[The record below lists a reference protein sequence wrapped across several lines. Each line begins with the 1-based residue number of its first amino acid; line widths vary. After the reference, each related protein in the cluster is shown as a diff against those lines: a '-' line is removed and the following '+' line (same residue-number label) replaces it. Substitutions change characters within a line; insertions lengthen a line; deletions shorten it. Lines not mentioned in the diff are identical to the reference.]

1 VAVEVGGGATLPA
14 MSERP
19 SPPASTSGL
28 TPERRRTIERWF
40 VQRGVPQ
47 LIEGFSEEAQMDARA
62 APYIAAWLALGT
74 VLYWGT
80 RPAWPLALNVAGV
93 IGCLAFIITGYGL
106 LRWARGRRVGSWVG
120 RFDLVDIGAFAVL
133 PAVASAVI
141 EGSVGELLIATLN
154 ALLGIGVI
162 YVAVIFG
169 LVEIT
174 IWAGGRL
181 REQLTSIVG
190 LVARTLPLLLILVAF
205 LLFSAEIWE
214 AGHALEP
221 AELLAVIVLLGIVAS
236 LLVVT
241 TARAEVGRLEGRPW
255 QTIVADA
262 VATPAASLATE
273 LTDET
278 PRPPRLTWL
287 QRSNVISLMLVNQ
300 LLQSAFVAIVVMVF
314 LVIFGI
320 LVLPE
325 AVQER
330 WVGEQVRTALAFEL
344 LGERRT
350 VSAELLNVTALLSG
364 IVGLYFT
371 GQAVAEPG
379 HREEHFAHVVAE
391 VGELLAARAV
401 YGAAVKRD
409 ADRLLDGPVS
419 VSAGSSGGA

>member
-1 VAVEVGGGATLPA
+1 
-14 MSERP
+14 
-19 SPPASTSGL
+19 
-28 TPERRRTIERWF
+28 
-40 VQRGVPQ
+40 
-47 LIEGFSEEAQMDARA
+47 
-62 APYIAAWLALGT
+62 
-74 VLYWGT
+74 
-80 RPAWPLALNVAGV
+80 
-93 IGCLAFIITGYGL
+93 
-106 LRWARGRRVGSWVG
+106 
-120 RFDLVDIGAFAVL
+120 
-133 PAVASAVI
+133 VASAVV
-141 EGSVGELLIATLN
+141 EGSLRELLIATLN
-154 ALLGIGVI
+154 ALLGIGII

-174 IWAGGRL
+174 VWAGGRL

-221 AELLAVIVLLGIVAS
+221 AELLAVIVLLGVVAS

-241 TARAEVGRLEGRPW
+241 TARAEVRQLEDRPW
-255 QTIVADA
+255 AAIVVDA
-262 VATPAASLATE
+262 AATPAASLASGVS
-273 LTDET
+273 DAT
-278 PRPPRLTWL
+278 PPPPRLTWL
-287 QRSNVISLMLVNQ
+287 QRSNVVSLMLVNQ

-314 LVIFGI
+314 LVIFGL

-330 WVGEQVRTALAFEL
+330 WVGEPVRTALDFEL

-350 VSAELLNVTALLSG
+350 ISAELLNVTALMSG

-391 VGELLAARAV
+391 VAELLAARAV
-401 YGAAVKRD
+401 YGAAVERE
-409 ADRLLDGPVS
+409 ADRLKGKPIGDTV
-419 VSAGSSGGA
+419 GSSGGG

>member
-1 VAVEVGGGATLPA
+1 
-14 MSERP
+14 MSEGAPRDV
-19 SPPASTSGL
+19 SPAL
-28 TPERRRTIERWF
+28 TPERRRVIERWF

-47 LIEGFSEEAQMDARA
+47 LIEGYSAEAQMDARA

-80 RPAWPLALNVAGV
+80 RSDWPLALNIAGV
-93 IGCLAFIITGYGL
+93 LGSLAFIILGYGAIRAL
-106 LRWARGRRVGSWVG
+106 RGRRVGSWVG
-120 RFDLVDIGAFAVL
+120 RFDLVDIGYFAIL
-133 PAVASAVI
+133 PGIASAVI
-141 EGSVGELLIATLN
+141 EGSLRELVIATLN

-169 LVEIT
+169 LVEMAV
-174 IWAGGRL
+174 WAGGRL
-181 REQLTSIVG
+181 RDQLTSIVG

-205 LLFSAEIWE
+205 LLFASEIWE

-221 AELLAVIVLLGIVAS
+221 TELAAVIILLGIVAS

-241 TARAEVGRLEGRPW
+241 TARAEVRRLESRSW
-255 QTIVADA
+255 AAISADA
-262 VATPAASLATE
+262 AATPASVLAT
-273 LTDET
+273 DQ
-278 PRPPRLTWL
+278 PDAAPPPPPLTWL
-287 QRSNVISLMLVNQ
+287 QRSNVISLMLVSQ
-300 LLQSAFVAIVVMVF
+300 LLQSAFVAIVVMIF
-314 LVIFGI
+314 LVIFGL

-330 WVGEQVRTALAFEL
+330 WVGGPVRAALAFEL

-350 VSAELLNVTALLSG
+350 ISAELLNVTAMLSG

-391 VGELLAARAV
+391 AGELLAARAL
-401 YGAAVKRD
+401 YAAAVERD
-409 ADRLLDGPVS
+409 ADRLVEEPVGQA
-419 VSAGSSGGA
+419 VESSG